1 MRVGVPREI
10 KPQEYRVGLTPGAV
24 REYVARG
31 HEVVVETGA
40 GLGIGAENSAY
51 VDAGATIAATPEE
64 VFGVADMIVKVK
76 EPQPGEW
83 AMLRPGQI
91 LFTYLHLA
99 PDPEQTR
106 GLIESGATAIAYET
120 VTDGKGQLPLLAP
133 MSEVAGRL
141 SIEAAGAALRAHSGG
156 RGLLLGGVPG
166 VAPARVMVLG
176 GGVVGTHA
184 ARMAVGLG
192 ADVTILDRSLPRLR
206 ELDELFAARVRTRF
220 STIEAIEQELAQ
232 ADVVIGAV
240 LVPGASAPKL
250 VTHKMLNLMKPRAVL
265 VDVAIDQ
272 GGCFE
277 TSHPTTHDAPTFVV
291 DGIIHYCV
299 ANMPGAVPLTSSHAL
314 NNATLPYGLAL
325 ADKGITALFDDPGL
339 MAGLNVHHGTVT
351 NAAVAESLGLPFV
364 EPEKALRERSPNVR
378 RLARA

>member
-1 MRVGVPREI
+1 
-10 KPQEYRVGLTPGAV
+10 
-24 REYVARG
+24 
-31 HEVVVETGA
+31 
-40 GLGIGAENSAY
+40 
-51 VDAGATIAATPEE
+51 
-64 VFGVADMIVKVK
+64 
-76 EPQPGEW
+76 
-83 AMLRPGQI
+83 
-91 LFTYLHLA
+91 
-99 PDPEQTR
+99 
-106 GLIESGATAIAYET
+106 
-120 VTDGKGQLPLLAP
+120 
-133 MSEVAGRL
+133 
-141 SIEAAGAALRAHSGG
+141 
-156 RGLLLGGVPG
+156 
-166 VAPARVMVLG
+166 MVLG

-250 VTHKMLNLMKPRAVL
+250 VTRKMLNLMKPRAVL

-325 ADKGITALFDDPGL
+325 ADKGTTALFDDPGL